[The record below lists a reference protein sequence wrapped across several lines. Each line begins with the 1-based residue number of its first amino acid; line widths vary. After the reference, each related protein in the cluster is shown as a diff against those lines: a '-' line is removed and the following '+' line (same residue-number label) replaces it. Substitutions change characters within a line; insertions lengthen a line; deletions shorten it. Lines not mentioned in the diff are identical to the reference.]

1 MLHYSRDEDGE
12 EFNSEDMV
20 EMYDGIYV
28 KAFVIF
34 FGELIRYY
42 ITEEHDNS
50 IEVKESNRLTCNNIP
65 GDNDHSRYNLIN
77 EMIISDTLSDETTLK
92 SNIDEYK
99 RLDAATK
106 RLFKL
111 I

>member
-50 IEVKESNRLTCNNIP
+50 IEGEGEQSSYMQQYT
-65 GDNDHSRYNLIN
+65 G
-77 EMIISDTLSDETTLK
+77 
-92 SNIDEYK
+92 
-99 RLDAATK
+99 
-106 RLFKL
+106 
-111 I
+111 